1 MLALRPSARAL
12 QQPQRIDELRK
23 VTRVDDS
30 NPAAF
35 AHTGNRLRI
44 AEVGIHAR
52 RGLEE
57 PDAQQV
63 MGALAVAGL
72 ARQEMRK
79 RELLDAR
86 DRALEPEAVVIDARL
101 RVDDTIAADVGE
113 AARGG

>member
-1 MLALRPSARAL
+1 MLALCPPGRAL
-12 QQPQRIDELRK
+12 QQPQRVDELRK

-44 AEVGIHAR
+44 AEVGIHAS
-52 RGLEE
+52 RGLDE

-63 MGALAVAGL
+63 VSALAIARL
-72 ARQEMRK
+72 ARQEMRE

-86 DRALEPEAVVIDARL
+86 DRALRTEER
-101 RVDDTIAADVGE
+101 RVGK
-113 AARGG
+113 